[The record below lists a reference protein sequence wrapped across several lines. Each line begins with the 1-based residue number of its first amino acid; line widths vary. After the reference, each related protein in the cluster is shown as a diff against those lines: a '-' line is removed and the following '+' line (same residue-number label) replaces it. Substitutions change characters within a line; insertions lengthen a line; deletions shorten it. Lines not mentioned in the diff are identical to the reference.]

1 MFYFFRFY
9 ILCLMLSAF
18 GIILV
23 WIVFDN
29 CYYWSFEKIYIY
41 ILLLFFY
48 CSLAPLVKKVNEDRV
63 LEMTERLCDKLL
75 NGKDQHRDI
84 ASIALKTIVSEVN
97 TTAVAQRILVSLTP
111 QLIRGI
117 TSAVSSLITF

>member
-63 LEMTERLCDKLL
+63 LEMTDRLCDKLL

-97 TTAVAQRILVSLTP
+97 TTAVAQRILVCLTP

-117 TSAVSSLITF
+117 TSAVSSWITF